1 MFGFLFGF
9 QACILG
15 NSLVNQEPSVH
26 FVFFFL
32 WGGVGSESFSYS
44 TCDVSICPRY
54 IDLRLVILNAVFKKV
69 IVLNL
74 A

>member
-26 FVFFFL
+26 FVFFFFVG
-32 WGGVGSESFSYS
+32 WGRE
-44 TCDVSICPRY
+44 
-54 IDLRLVILNAVFKKV
+54 
-69 IVLNL
+69 
-74 A
+74 